1 MLAEIAIA
9 TSAYKTIKAGL
20 MAGKELYDVGD
31 QLTKYF
37 GAQSSLAKKVEHS
50 SKPRNEM
57 EEFFALEKMKAQ
69 EKELRE
75 WMIWYGR
82 PGLWDDWIRFQANC
96 AVERKE
102 AIKDE
107 AIRKQRR
114 YNAFQSNI
122 ATGIKA
128 GVILVLIMGAL
139 FGVAVYMRPSLI

>member
-1 MLAEIAIA
+1 MLAEIAVA
-9 TSAYKTIKAGL
+9 TAAYKTIKSGL

-37 GAQSSLAKKVEHS
+37 GAQSSLAKKVEYS

-82 PGLWDDWIRFQANC
+82 AGLWDDWVRFQANC
-96 AVERKE
+96 ATERKE
-102 AIKDE
+102 AIQDE
-107 AIRKQRR
+107 KIRIRKR
-114 YNAFQSNI
+114 NSAIQSTVG
-122 ATGIKA
+122 TGIKA
-128 GVILVLIMGAL
+128 GLIILIIMGAL
-139 FGVAVYMRPSLI
+139 FGVAFHFYER